1 MRAIVLSGV
10 VMERVRGLKKIVAL
24 WAGFSMVVVV
34 LVTSVEAKTIALE
47 DIPAVVL
54 TGLKKHHHD
63 AGAITVDKE
72 THFGLTLYEVKFV
85 THGQQHQALF
95 DQQGRS
101 FAHEEAINIQ
111 QLPPSVQATVRKL
124 FNQLTLKD
132 AEAIHHPDGR
142 IEYEIDVVGDGLDW
156 ELVLD
161 NQAKLLSKERD

>member
-1 MRAIVLSGV
+1 
-10 VMERVRGLKKIVAL
+10 MERVWGLKKIVGL
-24 WAGFSMVVVV
+24 WKYFLIIAVVW
-34 LVTSVEAKTIALE
+34 VTPVQAKTIALAE
-47 DIPAVVL
+47 IPAAVL

-85 THGQQHQALF
+85 THGKQHQALF

-111 QLPPSVQATVRKL
+111 QLPPSVQSAVKKL

-132 AEAIHHPDGR
+132 AEVIHHPDGR
-142 IEYEIDVVGDGLDW
+142 IEYEIDVLGDGLDW